1 MQDIASRQKESKFL
15 SQIVCVFST
24 NNFETLF
31 PIITH
36 SSHIPAH
43 NEQSKRFT
51 TRFENLLLFRAVVAG
66 FERAIGGGSND
77 DFDNGDPV
85 LGDFFPSGTQA
96 TWIPNTGGFTE
107 AGDRLVFDGAA
118 AGPTLA
124 AQFRRYNPEGTVT
137 TVDEI
142 GALAVFLLSDAGA
155 ALNGSEVMADRAMS
169 ALLDVFDVRRD

>member
-15 SQIVCVFST
+15 SQIVCVFYT

-36 SSHIPAH
+36 SSHTPAH

-77 DFDNGDPV
+77 ETVHFLPNLRWIGDEATADGRTYAECYHSRKPDLPERSAKNFGHDAFKRGHDCLRKHSRGDHGRRFI
-85 LGDFFPSGTQA
+85 LGK
-96 TWIPNTGGFTE
+96 WK
-107 AGDRLVFDGAA
+107 
-118 AGPTLA
+118 
-124 AQFRRYNPEGTVT
+124 
-137 TVDEI
+137 
-142 GALAVFLLSDAGA
+142 
-155 ALNGSEVMADRAMS
+155 
-169 ALLDVFDVRRD
+169 